1 MAKHIYKQHLLDK
14 LRDEL
19 ISGQSRY
26 TIVRNLRNSAYD
38 WWADSGKKSDTI
50 LYAYVAEAADTC
62 KFETQVARD
71 EAKALHLE
79 RYLDQYRKADA
90 ANDRTNARAILDSI
104 GKLMG
109 LNEKEKVEIE
119 HTSYRIKLV

>member
-1 MAKHIYKQHLLDK
+1 MRFEKQYHLDK
-14 LRDEL
+14 IRDLL
-19 ISGQSRY
+19 ISGESRY
-26 TIVRNLRNSAYD
+26 TILKNLRGGKYD
-38 WWADSGKKSDTI
+38 WWPDSQSYADTT
-50 LYAYVAEAADTC
+50 LTVTLAEAADTC
-62 KFETQVARD
+62 MFETQVARD

-119 HTSYRIKLV
+119 HTSYKLKLV

>member
-1 MAKHIYKQHLLDK
+1 MAKSNYKQHLLDK

-26 TIVRNLRNSAYD
+26 TIIRNLRNGAYD
-38 WWADSGKKSDTI
+38 WWPESPTKNDTI
-50 LYAYVAEAADTC
+50 LYEYLAEAADTC
-62 KFETQVARD
+62 KFETQAARD

-90 ANDRTNARAILDSI
+90 ANDRSNARAILDSI

>member
-1 MAKHIYKQHLLDK
+1 MAQHIYKQHLLDK

-26 TIVRNLRNSAYD
+26 TIIRNLRNGAYD
-38 WWADSGKKSDTI
+38 WWPDSGDKNDTI

-62 KFETQVARD
+62 KFETMAARD

-109 LNEKEKVEIE
+109 LNEKEKVEIQNV
-119 HTSYRIKLV
+119 SYKIKLV

>member
-1 MAKHIYKQHLLDK
+1 MATHNYKQHLLDK

-26 TIVRNLRNSAYD
+26 TIIRNLRNGAYD
-38 WWADSGKKSDTI
+38 WWPESGEKSDTI
-50 LYAYVAEAADTC
+50 IYNYVAEAADTC
-62 KFETQVARD
+62 KFETMAARD

-79 RYLDQYRKADA
+79 RYLDQYRKADK
-90 ANDRTNARAILDSI
+90 ANDRTNARQILDSI

-119 HTSYRIKLV
+119 HTSYKIKLV

>member
-1 MAKHIYKQHLLDK
+1 MAQHIYKQHLLDK

-26 TIVRNLRNSAYD
+26 TIIRNLRNGAYD
-38 WWADSGKKSDTI
+38 WWPDSDEKCDTV
-50 LYAYVAEAADTC
+50 LYNYVAEAADTC
-62 KFETQVARD
+62 KFETMAARD

-109 LNEKEKVEIE
+109 LNEKEKVEIQNV
-119 HTSYRIKLV
+119 SYKIKLV

>member
-1 MAKHIYKQHLLDK
+1 MAQHIYKQHILDK

-26 TIVRNLRNSAYD
+26 TIIRNLRNGAYD
-38 WWADSGKKSDTI
+38 WWRESGEKNDTI
-50 LYAYVAEAADTC
+50 LYSYVAEAADTC
-62 KFETQVARD
+62 KFETMAARD

-119 HTSYRIKLV
+119 HTSYKIKLV

>member
-1 MAKHIYKQHLLDK
+1 MALRNYKQHLLDK

-19 ISGQSRY
+19 ISGQSKY
-26 TIVRNLRNSAYD
+26 TIISNLRNGAYD
-38 WWADSGKKSDTI
+38 WWPESGEKNDTT
-50 LYAYVAEAADTC
+50 LYEYLAEAADTC
-62 KFETQVARD
+62 RFETMAARD

-79 RYLDQYRKADA
+79 RYLDQYRKADK

-119 HTSYRIKLV
+119 NVSYKIKLV

>member
-1 MAKHIYKQHLLDK
+1 MAQHNYKQHLLDK

-19 ISGQSRY
+19 ISGQSKY
-26 TIVRNLRNSAYD
+26 TIISNLRKGAYD
-38 WWADSGKKSDTI
+38 WWPDSSDKNDTI
-50 LYAYVAEAADTC
+50 LYNYLAEAADTC
-62 KFETQVARD
+62 KFETMAARD

-90 ANDRTNARAILDSI
+90 ANDRSNARAILDSI

-109 LNEKEKVEIE
+109 LNEKEKVEIQNV
-119 HTSYRIKLV
+119 SYKIKLV

>member
-1 MAKHIYKQHLLDK
+1 MLDK

-26 TIVRNLRNSAYD
+26 TIISNLRNGAYD
-38 WWADSGKKSDTI
+38 WWPDSDKKSHTI
-50 LYAYVAEAADTC
+50 LYKYVAEAAETC
-62 KFETQVARD
+62 KFETLAARD

-119 HTSYRIKLV
+119 NVSYKIKLV

>member
-1 MAKHIYKQHLLDK
+1 MAQHNYKQHLLDK
-14 LRDEL
+14 LRNEL

-26 TIVRNLRNSAYD
+26 TIIQNLRNGVYD
-38 WWADSGKKSDTI
+38 WWEDSDKKNDTI
-50 LYAYVAEAADTC
+50 LYNYVAEAADTC
-62 KFETQVARD
+62 KFETMAARD

-79 RYLDQYRKADA
+79 RYLDLYRKCDK

-119 HTSYRIKLV
+119 HTSYKIKLV

>member
-1 MAKHIYKQHLLDK
+1 MAQHIYKQHLLDK

-26 TIVRNLRNSAYD
+26 TIIRNLRNGAYD
-38 WWADSGKKSDTI
+38 WWPESGEKCDTV
-50 LYAYVAEAADTC
+50 LYNYVAEAADTC
-62 KFETQVARD
+62 KFETMAARD

-119 HTSYRIKLV
+119 NVSYKIKLV

>member
-1 MAKHIYKQHLLDK
+1 MLDK

-19 ISGQSRY
+19 ISGQSKY
-26 TIVRNLRNSAYD
+26 TIISNLRNGAYD
-38 WWADSGKKSDTI
+38 WWEDSDKKNDTI
-50 LYAYVAEAADTC
+50 LYNYLAEAADTC
-62 KFETQVARD
+62 KFETMAARD

-79 RYLDQYRKADA
+79 RYLDQYRKADK

-119 HTSYRIKLV
+119 HTSYKIKLV

>member
-1 MAKHIYKQHLLDK
+1 MAQHNYKQHLLDK
-14 LRDEL
+14 LRNEL

-26 TIVRNLRNSAYD
+26 TIIQNLRNGVYD
-38 WWADSGKKSDTI
+38 WWEDSDKKNDTI

-62 KFETQVARD
+62 KFETMAARD

-79 RYLDQYRKADA
+79 RYLDLYRKCDK
-90 ANDRTNARAILDSI
+90 ANDRTNAKGVLDSI